1 MSSSMDPT
9 GTIEILKSLN
19 YFGLFFK
26 ITAIIFS
33 LGYLIYG
40 VVFLQQQN
48 KMEKNA
54 LIYEHLLDD
63 PTSNTQQGRSIIFA
77 LSLLQLTL
85 GLMLLF
91 TSLVLL

>member
-1 MSSSMDPT
+1 MEPT
-9 GTIEILKSLN
+9 STAEIIRTFD
-19 YFGLFFK
+19 YIGLLFK
-26 ITAIIFS
+26 IAALIFS

-40 VVFLQQQN
+40 IIFLQQQN

-63 PTSNTQQGRSIIFA
+63 PTNPSQHGRSILFSLA
-77 LSLLQLTL
+77 LLQLTL
-85 GLMLLF
+85 GLFLLF

>member
-1 MSSSMDPT
+1 MDPT
-9 GTIEILKSLN
+9 GTIETLKSFNYLN
-19 YFGLFFK
+19 LFFK
-26 ITAIIFS
+26 AIALIFS
-33 LGYLIYG
+33 LGYLVYG

-77 LSLLQLTL
+77 LALLQLTV
-85 GLMLLF
+85 GLVLLF